1 MVTFLVSNLY
11 PKVKVFKAIG
21 DETRLKILIL
31 LSTKNICAKGIAKHL
46 EISEAAVSQ
55 HIKVLKEANLI
66 IAYKNGYYVMYELN
80 NEVLEESKN
89 FIDILIHKDV
99 DLISK
104 KYHIKI
110 SDFSTARCKQGCKTM
125 KGCCRKKFKEE

>member
-1 MVTFLVSNLY
+1 MKE
-11 PKVKVFKAIG
+11 KVKVFKAIG

-89 FIDILIHKDV
+89 FIDILIQKDV

-104 KYHIKI
+104 KYNIKI

>member
-1 MVTFLVSNLY
+1 MKE
-11 PKVKVFKAIG
+11 KVKVFKAIG
-21 DETRLKILIL
+21 DETILKILIL

-104 KYHIKI
+104 KYNIKI

>member
-1 MVTFLVSNLY
+1 MKE
-11 PKVKVFKAIG
+11 KVKVFKAIG

-104 KYHIKI
+104 KYNIKI

-125 KGCCRKKFKEE
+125 KGCCRKKFKEK

>member
-1 MVTFLVSNLY
+1 MKE
-11 PKVKVFKAIG
+11 KVKVFKAIG

-31 LSTKNICAKGIAKHL
+31 LSTKNICAKGIAKDL

-104 KYHIKI
+104 KYNIKI

>member
-1 MVTFLVSNLY
+1 MKE
-11 PKVKVFKAIG
+11 KVKDFKAIG

-104 KYHIKI
+104 KYNIKI

>member
-1 MVTFLVSNLY
+1 MKE
-11 PKVKVFKAIG
+11 KVKVFKAIG

-66 IAYKNGYYVMYELN
+66 IAYKNGYYAMYELN

-104 KYHIKI
+104 KYNIKI

>member
-1 MVTFLVSNLY
+1 MNE
-11 PKVKVFKAIG
+11 KVKVFKAIG
-21 DETRLKILIL
+21 DETRLEILIL
-31 LSTKNICAKGIAKHL
+31 LSTKNVCAKGIAKHL

-80 NEVLEESKN
+80 KEVLEEAKN
-89 FIDILIHKDV
+89 FMDLLIHKDI

-104 KYHIKI
+104 EYNIKI
-110 SDFSTARCKQGCKTM
+110 SDFSTARCKQGCKSM
-125 KGCCRKKFKEE
+125 KGCCKRKFKEE

>member
-1 MVTFLVSNLY
+1 MKE
-11 PKVKVFKAIG
+11 KVKVFKAIG

-104 KYHIKI
+104 KYNIKI
-110 SDFSTARCKQGCKTM
+110 SDFSTARCKQGCKSM
-125 KGCCRKKFKEE
+125 KGCCKRKFKEE